1 MRIRRADDAR
11 SPTCS
16 AKALAERQVRQ
27 SFMNELLA
35 LWHRLTALF
44 RRRRLERDLDD
55 ELAFHLA
62 MREADYRH
70 GGVPQVDAQY
80 AARRR
85 FGNVASLKEQCRD
98 MWTFH
103 PLETLSQDVR
113 FALRTLRKSPGFTV
127 VAVAALAIGIGG
139 NTAIFSL
146 IDAVR
151 SRALPYKDPDALVQL
166 WGNVVRAR
174 VERRGNAYPDFLDW
188 RAQSKSFEDMAAFAN
203 QTLTLA
209 GVEDPERIPVEFVSA
224 PYFSLLGVSPV
235 RGRTFSADEDLV
247 ATPAYV
253 VVLSDGLW
261 QRRFGAD
268 PEIVG
273 RSVTLNARTYTI
285 VGVMPPG
292 FKGLTDTAELWVP
305 FAVYAPPQAMAN
317 RGNRGFG
324 ALARL
329 KPGVT
334 VASAQSELDGISRQL
349 ERAYPDTNEKRGVEV
364 SPLDVE
370 LFGALRPALLTLM
383 AAVAFVLLIACANVA
398 NLLIARS
405 EARRREIAVRTA
417 VGAGRG
423 RLLRQLIT
431 ESCVLTALGAVAGL
445 LLARGAVAV
454 LIAQSP
460 VTFPSFVTPGLDI
473 RVAVFTIAV
482 SLACGILVG
491 LAPGLQARSV
501 DLTSALKESA
511 RGSDGR
517 RSQRLRNVLVVAE
530 LSMAVV
536 LLVGAGLM
544 IRSVRNLMA
553 LDPGFD
559 PTSVLT
565 LRVSVPRA
573 SAPVAAGA
581 PQAPAEPVVRGRTL
595 LERIRA
601 VPGVADVALSTDLPL
616 DGNASAGTYAAEG
629 MPPTTAQ
636 NVPRAYTHRISP
648 EFFRTLRIPIVAG
661 RTFTDE
667 ELTTTSAAVIV
678 SERVV
683 KRFWPGQDP
692 IGKRIKFGQLT
703 SSAGA
708 WLAIVGVVG
717 EVKYRGLPENPTS
730 DPDIYLPFVERNS
743 QYALAV
749 RATVPPS
756 SLVAPLRA
764 IVRGADPSIPIY
776 QVATMEAQ
784 IEAQTSQ
791 SRFTMWLMGVFAAVA
806 LSLSVVGIYGVMSYL
821 VSQRTREIGIR
832 LALGAGG
839 GDILRLVVGNGARL
853 IAGGILIGLMASFAL
868 QKLVSSLLFGVTAAD
883 AASAIAVAVLAAVA
897 LLACYLPALRATRV
911 DPLHALRYE

>member
-1 MRIRRADDAR
+1 MH
-11 SPTCS
+11 
-16 AKALAERQVRQ
+16 
-27 SFMNELLA
+27 ELLA
-35 LWHRLTALF
+35 AWHRLIALF
-44 RRRRLERDLDD
+44 HRRRLERDLDD

-70 GGVPQVDAQY
+70 DGVAPPDARD

-85 FGNVASLKEQCRD
+85 FGNVAYLKEQCRD

-103 PLETLSQDVR
+103 PLETLWQDVR
-113 FALRTLRKSPGFTV
+113 YAVRTLRKSPGFTV
-127 VAVAALAIGIGG
+127 VAVLALAIGIGA

-146 IDAVR
+146 VDAVR
-151 SRALPYKDPDALVQL
+151 ARALPYKDPSGLVQL
-166 WGNVVRAR
+166 WGNVQRAR
-174 VERRGNAYPDFLDW
+174 VERRGNSYPDFLDW
-188 RAQSKSFEDMAAFAN
+188 RAQSKSFEDIAAVDT
-203 QTLTLA
+203 QTVTLA
-209 GVEDPERIPVEFVSA
+209 GIEDPERLLAEFASA
-224 PYFSLLGVSPV
+224 SYFSLLGVSPA
-235 RGRTFSADEDLV
+235 RGRTFTADEDV
-247 ATPAYV
+247 IGTSAAV

-261 QRRFGAD
+261 KRRFGAD
-268 PEIVG
+268 QAIVG
-273 RSVTLNARTYTI
+273 RTVTLNARPYTV

-292 FKGLTDTAELWVP
+292 FKGPTDGAELWVP
-305 FAVYAPPQAMAN
+305 FVFYASPQALAV
-317 RGNRGFG
+317 RSNRGFS

-334 VASAQSELDGISRQL
+334 IASAQSELDGISRQL

-417 VGAGRG
+417 LGAGRG
-423 RLLRQLIT
+423 RLLRQLMT
-431 ESCVLTALGAVAGL
+431 ESCVLTALGAIAGL

-473 RVAVFTIAV
+473 RVAAFTVAV
-482 SLACGILVG
+482 SLACGVLVG

-501 DLTSALKESA
+501 DLNSALKETA

-517 RSQRLRNVLVVAE
+517 RSQRLRNGLVVAE

-536 LLVGAGLM
+536 LLIGAGLM
-544 IRSVRNLMA
+544 IRSVRNLMT

-559 PTSVLT
+559 PSSVLT
-565 LRVSVPRA
+565 LRVSVPRQVA
-573 SAPVAAGA
+573 PAATVSAAPGTAPV
-581 PQAPAEPVVRGRTL
+581 PADPVVRGAAL

-601 VPGVADVALSTDLPL
+601 VPGVSTVALGTDLPL

-648 EFFRTLRIPIVAG
+648 EFFSTLRIPIVAG

-667 ELTTTSAAVIV
+667 ELTPASQAVVV

-703 SSAGA
+703 SSANT
-708 WLAIVGVVG
+708 WLSIVGVVG
-717 EVKYRGLPENPTS
+717 EVKYRGLPENPTA
-730 DPDIYLPFVERNS
+730 DPDIYLPFVDRNS
-743 QYALAV
+743 QFALAV
-749 RATVPPS
+749 RASVPAS

-764 IVRGADPSIPIY
+764 VIREADPSIPVY
-776 QVATMEAQ
+776 QVSTMDEL
-784 IEAQTSQ
+784 ISGQTSQ
-791 SRFTMWLMGVFAAVA
+791 SRFTMWLMGIFAAVA
-806 LSLSVVGIYGVMSYL
+806 LSLSVIGIYGVMSYL
-821 VSQRTREIGIR
+821 VAQRTREIGIR
-832 LALGAGG
+832 LALGACAR
-839 GDILRLVVGNGARL
+839 DILRLVVGNGARL
-853 IAGGILIGLMASFAL
+853 IVAGILIGLVASFAL
-868 QKLVSSLLFGVTAAD
+868 QRLVSSMLFGVTAAD
-883 AASAIAVAVLAAVA
+883 AASGIAVAVLAAVA
-897 LLACYLPALRATRV
+897 LLACYVPALRATRV